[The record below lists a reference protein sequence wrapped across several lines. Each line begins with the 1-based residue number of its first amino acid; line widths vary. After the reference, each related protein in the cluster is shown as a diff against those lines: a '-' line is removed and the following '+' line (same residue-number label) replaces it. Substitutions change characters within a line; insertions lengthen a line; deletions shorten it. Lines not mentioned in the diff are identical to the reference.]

1 MAVIRLYGAYFVW
14 VFQGTARRLREPDS
28 EAGFP
33 RQMAR
38 RRREGVDVSEVR
50 AARHMARCTGVPPS
64 AR

>member
-1 MAVIRLYGAYFVW
+1 MVHILCGF
-14 VFQGTARRLREPDS
+14 FQGTARILHGPDS

-38 RRREGVDVSEVR
+38 RRREGVDESEVR
-50 AARHMARCTGVPPS
+50 ATRHTARCTGVPPS